1 MKKLA
6 AAAVAAA
13 SLLVLSACS
22 GTSGAGSADAPASK
36 QLNVY
41 AWAGEIPN
49 SVVKAF
55 EKKTGI
61 TVTVD
66 TFDSN
71 ETMTA
76 KLAAGNSGYDIVE
89 PSQYAVQQLVGQGLA
104 ATIDYSKITSMGNI
118 EAKFRNPTFD
128 KGNAHSIPWIWGTTG
143 LLYNESCTGAKID
156 SWKSMFDPK
165 YKGKIYML
173 DNMLASYIVGL
184 QVNGF
189 KATSTDKAE
198 VAKATKTLIAQKPL
212 LAGYNATN
220 YPSLV
225 ASGDACM
232 AEAWGGASVAKVVAA
247 DPKVHYI
254 LPKEGG
260 TTWVDNFSIV
270 KDAPHTDAAYK
281 WLNFTM
287 QPDVAALATNDG
299 SLATVNQAAL
309 SRITKKSLLDNPAI
323 FAPAAQLPKSEFII
337 DPGKAL
343 QYFTSGW
350 TQVKAS

>member
-1 MKKLA
+1 
-6 AAAVAAA
+6 
-13 SLLVLSACS
+13 
-22 GTSGAGSADAPASK
+22 
-36 QLNVY
+36 
-41 AWAGEIPN
+41 
-49 SVVKAF
+49 
-55 EKKTGI
+55 
-61 TVTVD
+61 
-66 TFDSN
+66 
-71 ETMTA
+71 
-76 KLAAGNSGYDIVE
+76 
-89 PSQYAVQQLVGQGLA
+89 
-104 ATIDYSKITSMGNI
+104 
-118 EAKFRNPTFD
+118 
-128 KGNAHSIPWIWGTTG
+128 
-143 LLYNESCTGAKID
+143 
-156 SWKSMFDPK
+156 MFDPK

-309 SRITKKSLLDNPAI
+309 SRITKRSLLDNPAI